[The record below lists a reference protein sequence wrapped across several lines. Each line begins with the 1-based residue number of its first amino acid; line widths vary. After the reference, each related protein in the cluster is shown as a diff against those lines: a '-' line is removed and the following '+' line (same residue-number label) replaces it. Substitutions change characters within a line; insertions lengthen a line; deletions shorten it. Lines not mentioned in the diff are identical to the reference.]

1 MMLVNSLI
9 SVVEDVEIRV
19 HLRNQ
24 MNACG
29 LQAITD
35 KMLEFNSEHLRR
47 HISIYKQMSDNDY
60 EVVIEIQNDNI
71 LSDMNDPRDVF
82 ESLLGRVEGTRGYDF
97 LLSALQHLLLIND
110 QSDIQ

>member
-9 SVVEDVEIRV
+9 SVVEDVEVRV

-35 KMLEFNSEHLRR
+35 KMLEFNNEHLAR
-47 HISIYKQMSDNDY
+47 HISIFKQMSDNDY
-60 EVVIEIQNDNI
+60 EEVIETHTENMLEN
-71 LSDMNDPRDVF
+71 MNDPRDVF
-82 ESLLGRVEGTRGYDF
+82 EAILGRVEGTRGYDF
-97 LLSALQHLLLIND
+97 FLSALQHLLLIRD
-110 QSDIQ
+110 SGDTQ